1 MSNLI
6 PAGTKAVKLA
16 AKYVPQAKMVWDT
29 AGQAATEQVKL
40 RRARSADR
48 RRAVEKARTVVEGSV
63 LRQIH
68 GDQIIWVVYS
78 GDEPITAYP
87 LPDIELGELTR
98 RARLS
103 DRMTPE
109 EYDESRARARA
120 KRAAARARPRRGRA
134 PGAGALPTA
143 ERD

>member
-40 RRARSADR
+40 RRARSANR
-48 RRAVEKARTVVEGSV
+48 RRAVEKARTVVDGTV

-68 GDQIIWVVYS
+68 GDQIVWVVYS

-87 LPDIELGELTR
+87 LPDIELGDLTR

-103 DRMTPE
+103 ERMTPE

-120 KRAAARARPRRGRA
+120 KRAAARARPRRGRT
-134 PGAGALPTA
+134 PCPEALPTM
-143 ERD
+143 ERS